1 MDREGV
7 KDALTLKEE
16 CERRNCAEG
25 MRTFLSVRKSELD
38 TDANGK
44 TGSDISLDQEEEFC
58 NNGDMT
64 KGRHPQ
70 PDVLRERPLSE
81 SHPRILSVPDFYN
94 SPSKRLRTEGP
105 STYNENISTF
115 KIYMHSEES
124 SVSKTSKSY
133 LPAAGIIESERE
145 QTTTS
150 GDILKK

>member
-1 MDREGV
+1 
-7 KDALTLKEE
+7 
-16 CERRNCAEG
+16 
-25 MRTFLSVRKSELD
+25 
-38 TDANGK
+38 
-44 TGSDISLDQEEEFC
+44 
-58 NNGDMT
+58 MT

-81 SHPRILSVPDFYN
+81 SHPRLLSVPDFYG

-105 STYNENISTF
+105 STYNGNNSNSKF
-115 KIYMHSEES
+115 KMYMHSEES

-150 GDILKK
+150 GDILMK